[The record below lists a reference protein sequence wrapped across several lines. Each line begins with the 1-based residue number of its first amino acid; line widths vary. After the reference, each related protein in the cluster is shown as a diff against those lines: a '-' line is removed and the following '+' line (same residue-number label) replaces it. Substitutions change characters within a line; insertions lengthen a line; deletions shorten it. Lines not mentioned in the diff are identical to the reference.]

1 MNSKTR
7 REMIKAIVT
16 GAAYAAPTILTLTA
30 PSHLVAQGPSG
41 MMMMMMGG
49 GMGMGMPTFAP
60 NLAPPPG
67 SVTPPPPPGGAG

>member
-30 PSHLVAQGPSG
+30 PTHLVAQGPSG
-41 MMMMMMGG
+41 MMIMM
-49 GMGMGMPTFAP
+49 MGMPTFAP
-60 NLAPPPG
+60 TFAPPPPG
-67 SVTPPPPPGGAG
+67 EVTPPPPPGGDG

>member
-1 MNSKTR
+1 MKSKTR
-7 REMIKAIVT
+7 REMIKAIAT

-41 MMMMMMGG
+41 MMMIMMMGG
-49 GMGMGMPTFAP
+49 GMPTFAP
-60 NLAPPPG
+60 NFAPPPG

>member
-30 PSHLVAQGPSG
+30 PTHLVAQGPSG
-41 MMMMMMGG
+41 MMMIMMMGG
-49 GMGMGMPTFAP
+49 GMPTFAP
-60 NLAPPPG
+60 NFAPPPPG
-67 SVTPPPPPGGAG
+67 EVTPPPPPGGAG